1 MLFPTFWFVFHFI
14 SYKVFYFTQKLCLNI
29 TPWINAIN
37 VINATEAILVY
48 LKQFDTSEQ
57 FEMRNE
63 WLIGDMKW
71 NQCKF
76 LYISILSC

>member
-1 MLFPTFWFVFHFI
+1 M
-14 SYKVFYFTQKLCLNI
+14 
-29 TPWINAIN
+29 
-37 VINATEAILVY
+37 INATETILVY